1 MSKCLTSIQLLR
13 AMTAPTAPENAAI
26 MAHLYVCDKC
36 LNEFRE
42 WQKGLEKAEY
52 VPQAGDD
59 EEAANAVKKVMGQ
72 NSAWKRFWN
81 ACESIFSNFQ
91 PFSATRAMQPV
102 YAAPRRQT
110 TQVRTVA
117 KPPVFRFDS
126 RHDSDTPR
134 KYEWHAV
141 MTLPMSAAISND
153 IQIDIVFPSLP
164 QEIPMPEKLSFQGKD
179 LLIKDGSAHITCRE
193 FYESI
198 KSEFLKR
205 KKGEIYVDFVSANGR
220 PERVYGDLKPLA

>member
-1 MSKCLTSIQLLR
+1 MGRIVLNNVNAIYNHISIQYIKL
-13 AMTAPTAPENAAI
+13 
-26 MAHLYVCDKC
+26 
-36 LNEFRE
+36 
-42 WQKGLEKAEY
+42 
-52 VPQAGDD
+52 D
-59 EEAANAVKKVMGQ
+59 EPG
-72 NSAWKRFWN
+72 
-81 ACESIFSNFQ
+81 
-91 PFSATRAMQPV
+91 
-102 YAAPRRQT
+102 
-110 TQVRTVA
+110 
-117 KPPVFRFDS
+117 
-126 RHDSDTPR
+126 
-134 KYEWHAV
+134 
-141 MTLPMSAAISND
+141 AAISND

>member
-42 WQKGLEKAEY
+42 WQEGLEKAEY
-52 VPQAGDD
+52 VPQPGDD
-59 EEAANAVKKVMGQ
+59 EEAANAVKKVIEQ

-81 ACESIFSNFQ
+81 TCQNFLSSFRS
-91 PFSATRAMQPV
+91 FSAPGAMQPV
-102 YAAPRRQT
+102 FASTRRQT
-110 TQVRTVA
+110 TQVRTVT

-126 RHDSDTPR
+126 RHDSNTPR

-141 MTLPMSAAISND
+141 MTLPMNAAISND
-153 IQIDIVFPSLP
+153 IQIDIIFPSLP
-164 QEIPMPEKLSFQGKD
+164 QGASMPEKLSFQGKD
-179 LLIKDGSAHITCRE
+179 LTIEDGRASITVQD
-193 FYESI
+193 FMALS
-198 KSEFLKR
+198 KR
-205 KKGEIYVDFVSANGR
+205 KNGKIYVEFQEENED
-220 PERVYGDLKPLA
+220 PCLVYGDLKP